1 MKETV
6 ERTEG
11 KTNLIYFNV
20 WIPFLSTQSL
30 RAAVEPPQR
39 YTFLKF
45 DFTPFP
51 NTLSLGRSEFAI

>member
-30 RAAVEPPQR
+30 RAAVEPPKD
-39 YTFLKF
+39 TSF
-45 DFTPFP
+45 
-51 NTLSLGRSEFAI
+51 